1 MDDDISIEKLKIL
14 AKAKGTDVRTEG
26 IRHALYVAVGK
37 LPQNCTKKEL
47 RDLFEWSL
55 RAWCILDE

>member
-1 MDDDISIEKLKIL
+1 IL